1 MITVSTPSY
10 AGSLLL
16 SRSHQILQC
25 VVCIIRIRNLQRIF
39 LVVDVGATDS
49 LVSENDEQ
57 AKQQEQAELHVFLS
71 DRVIKD
77 RLIRVPG

>member
-1 MITVSTPSY
+1 MKSKKEIKWNEEEEE
-10 AGSLLL
+10 AEQLLT
-16 SRSHQILQC
+16 
-25 VVCIIRIRNLQRIF
+25 
-39 LVVDVGATDS
+39 VVDVGATES
-49 LVSENDEQ
+49 LVSEDDKQ

>member
-1 MITVSTPSY
+1 MKRRER
-10 AGSLLL
+10 GGKELLT
-16 SRSHQILQC
+16 
-25 VVCIIRIRNLQRIF
+25 
-39 LVVDVGATDS
+39 VVDVGATES
-49 LVSENDEQ
+49 LVSEDHEQ